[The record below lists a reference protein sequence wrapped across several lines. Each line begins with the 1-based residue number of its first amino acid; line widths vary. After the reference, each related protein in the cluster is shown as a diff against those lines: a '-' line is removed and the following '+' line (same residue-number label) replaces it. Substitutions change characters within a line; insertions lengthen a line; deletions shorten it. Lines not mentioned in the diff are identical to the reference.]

1 MIIKY
6 DDLVELLRDHP
17 SASEVSPR
25 QALYLQFTSEPRQVK
40 DTVTYHSTD
49 DFIVVLDIDEEGK
62 VLGIEIV

>member
-6 DDLVELLRDHP
+6 DDLVELLSNHP
-17 SASEVSPR
+17 AASEVSPR
-25 QALYLQFTSEPRQVK
+25 QALYLQFSAEPRKVK

-49 DFIVVLDIDEEGK
+49 ESIVVIDIDEEGK